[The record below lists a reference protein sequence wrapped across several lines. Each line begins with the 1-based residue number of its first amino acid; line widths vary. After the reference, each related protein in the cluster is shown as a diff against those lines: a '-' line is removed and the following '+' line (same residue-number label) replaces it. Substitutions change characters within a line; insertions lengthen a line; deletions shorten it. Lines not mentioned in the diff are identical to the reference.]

1 MEKFTEDLNTLAM
14 KIISTPKK
22 EMTPLNKIQERQYEI
37 RKYCHICKKKFC
49 NDESDKKIYILGI
62 VR

>member
-1 MEKFTEDLNTLAM
+1 M

-22 EMTPLNKIQERQYEI
+22 EMIPLNKIQERQYEI